1 MRNKINLIL
10 TFVSLIFFVNLSLA
24 EEINFESN
32 EIEILNKGELLKA
45 TGNVKA
51 TVNDGLVIS
60 GDRSE
65 YNKSNSIL
73 SITGNVSVDDKE
85 KNIFL
90 KTDQVIYNK
99 EKETIYTKGKTISK
113 IDNKYEIIG
122 GGLFHDRVEMI
133 FSSKENTIIKDN
145 LGNIFET
152 EEFKFEVNKKIIN
165 AKVLLLSDEFGNK
178 YNFSNAV
185 VNLNKN
191 EVLARDVSVDFKNS
205 LFGNINNEPR
215 LKGNAVVSDKDETSI
230 YKAVFTTCKKIKG
243 KNCPAWSISAEEVK
257 HDRTKKI
264 IKYKNAWLK
273 IFDKPILYFPS
284 FFHPDPSVKRQSG
297 FLSPILLNS
306 SYSGQ
311 SIQIPYYKV
320 LSKSKDLTISPRI
333 FFDDSILLQTEYRQ
347 ANKNSDAIIDLSFN
361 KDDDKSRSHF
371 FANLNG
377 TTSKENNFEINIQK
391 VNSDKYLKLHEIRS
405 SLLKDETTLNS
416 FLKLQSDNQNYNLDA
431 SVEIFEDLSK
441 NNHDRFEY
449 IYPNY
454 NFSKN
459 LKNLNSYNGNLNFAS
474 SGFQKKYDTN
484 VYEARVI
491 NDLKYSSD
499 SFIKNGFLNRF
510 DFLVK
515 NVNTNS
521 DNSTNYNDTVENKL
535 LSTIMFE
542 SRYPLFKNN
551 NNLNKN
557 FTPII
562 SARYSPTETKNLKG
576 LDRRIDFSNVFSLNR
591 LGESDALEGGES
603 VTLGIEYSE
612 NDANKDELLSI
623 GLASIIR
630 NKKNDDLPTKSTLGQ
645 KNSDIFG
652 EISFRPT
659 KHINFEYDFS
669 IDNNFD
675 RANYNL
681 LRAGLNINNFITSFE
696 FLEEDNFI
704 GNKSYISN
712 STKYI
717 FDNNNSISLNGI
729 KNLDKG
735 ISEYYNLIYEYQND
749 CLSAAVEYNKTFYS
763 DGDLKPQNN
772 IFFMIKIL
780 PFADLSS
787 PSTSLY

>member
-1 MRNKINLIL
+1 MKNKINIL
-10 TFVSLIFFVNLSLA
+10 TLFATIILFANLSWS
-24 EEINFESN
+24 EEVNFESN
-32 EIEILNKGELLKA
+32 EIEILNKGEIIKA

-51 TVNDGLVIS
+51 NINNDLIIS
-60 GDRSE
+60 GEKSE
-65 YNKSNSIL
+65 YNKKKLIL
-73 SITGNVSVDDKE
+73 SITGNVRVDDKE

-99 EKETIYTKGKTISK
+99 EKQTIITKGKTISK
-113 IDNKYEIIG
+113 IDNTYEIIG
-122 GGLFHDRVEMI
+122 GGLFHDRSKMI

-145 LGNIFET
+145 LGNIFEV
-152 EEFKFEVNKKIIN
+152 EEFKFDVNKEIIDAKI
-165 AKVLLLSDEFGNK
+165 LLLSDEFGNK
-178 YNFSNAV
+178 YNFSNAI
-185 VNLNKN
+185 VNINKN
-191 EVLARDVSVDFKNS
+191 EVLAKDVNVDFKNS
-205 LFGNINNEPR
+205 LFGNIDNEPR
-215 LKGNAVVSDKDETSI
+215 LKGNAVVSDKEQTSI
-230 YKAVFTTCKKIKG
+230 YKAVFTTCKKIEG
-243 KNCPAWSISAEEVK
+243 KKCPSWSISAEEVK
-257 HDRTKKI
+257 HDRNKKI

-284 FFHPDPSVKRQSG
+284 FFHPDPSVDRQSG

-320 LSKSKDLTISPRI
+320 LSKSKDLTVSPRI

-347 ANKNSDAIIDLSFN
+347 ANRNSDAIIDFSFN
-361 KDDDKSRSHF
+361 KDDNKSRSHF
-371 FANLNG
+371 FANLSG
-377 TTSKENNFEINIQK
+377 TSLRDNNYEINLQK
-391 VNSDKYLKLHEIRS
+391 VNSDKYLKLQEIRS

-416 FLKLQSDNQNYNLDA
+416 FLKLQNNNENYHLDA
-431 SVEIFEDLSK
+431 SVEVFEDLSK
-441 NNHDRFEY
+441 NNNDRFEY

-454 NFSKN
+454 NFSRN
-459 LKNLNSYNGNLNFAS
+459 LKNFNSYNGTLNFSS
-474 SGFQKKYDTN
+474 SGYQKKYDTN

-491 NDLKYSSD
+491 NDFKYSSN
-499 SFIKNGFLNRF
+499 SFIKNGFLNRY
-510 DFLVK
+510 DFLIK

-521 DNSTNYNDTVENKL
+521 ENSNNYNDQLENKL

-542 SRYPLFKNN
+542 SRYPLFKKINN
-551 NNLNKN
+551 FNKN
-557 FTPII
+557 LTPII
-562 SARYSPTETKNLKG
+562 SAKYSPTETKNLKD
-576 LDRRIDFSNVFSLNR
+576 LDRRIDYSNVFSLDR
-591 LGESDALEGGES
+591 LGESDTLEGGES
-603 VTLGIEYSE
+603 LTFGIEYTETSIN
-612 NDANKDELLSI
+612 NDEFISI
-623 GLASIIR
+623 GLANIIR

-652 EISFRPT
+652 EISFNPT
-659 KHINFEYDFS
+659 KHLSFEYDFS

-675 RANYNL
+675 KTNYNL
-681 LRAGLNINNFITSFE
+681 LKAGLNINNFITTFE

-704 GNKSYISN
+704 GNKSYLTNKTRYNI
-712 STKYI
+712 
-717 FDNNNSISLNGI
+717 DNNNSILFSGT

-787 PSTSLY
+787 PAASLY

>member
-1 MRNKINLIL
+1 M
-10 TFVSLIFFVNLSLA
+10 
-24 EEINFESN
+24 
-32 EIEILNKGELLKA
+32 
-45 TGNVKA
+45 
-51 TVNDGLVIS
+51 
-60 GDRSE
+60 
-65 YNKSNSIL
+65 
-73 SITGNVSVDDKE
+73 
-85 KNIFL
+85 
-90 KTDQVIYNK
+90 
-99 EKETIYTKGKTISK
+99 
-113 IDNKYEIIG
+113 
-122 GGLFHDRVEMI
+122 
-133 FSSKENTIIKDN
+133 
-145 LGNIFET
+145 
-152 EEFKFEVNKKIIN
+152 
-165 AKVLLLSDEFGNK
+165 
-178 YNFSNAV
+178 
-185 VNLNKN
+185 
-191 EVLARDVSVDFKNS
+191 
-205 LFGNINNEPR
+205 
-215 LKGNAVVSDKDETSI
+215 
-230 YKAVFTTCKKIKG
+230 
-243 KNCPAWSISAEEVK
+243 
-257 HDRTKKI
+257 
-264 IKYKNAWLK
+264 
-273 IFDKPILYFPS
+273 
-284 FFHPDPSVKRQSG
+284 
-297 FLSPILLNS
+297 
-306 SYSGQ
+306 
-311 SIQIPYYKV
+311 
-320 LSKSKDLTISPRI
+320 
-333 FFDDSILLQTEYRQ
+333 
-347 ANKNSDAIIDLSFN
+347 
-361 KDDDKSRSHF
+361 
-371 FANLNG
+371 
-377 TTSKENNFEINIQK
+377 
-391 VNSDKYLKLHEIRS
+391 
-405 SLLKDETTLNS
+405 
-416 FLKLQSDNQNYNLDA
+416 
-431 SVEIFEDLSK
+431 SK

-704 GNKSYISN
+704 GNKSYITN
-712 STKYI
+712 NTKYM
-717 FDNNNSISLNGI
+717 FDNNNSLSFSGT

-787 PSTSLY
+787 PTASLY